1 MSFRSL
7 FAVFAA
13 LTVIEGSLIFPQVSS
28 AQQLAET
35 AAAAT
40 IQGDLHR
47 RSGSYVL
54 GAAGRA
60 RSVAGTANQKR
71 REDNKWLQE
80 TPAPQAQPGAGRN
93 SKEFD
98 EQLAQPGK
106 VYVVTG
112 HVVSDGPVNGR
123 RVILVARPNE
133 TGGVTLCGFIPRER
147 SLPNVPVETRVTA
160 TGKYESRVKD
170 KRTGMD
176 VFGFGD
182 AAVVV
187 LQNDQ
192 ETVAPDAQDT
202 PAEEKQTFDTVLK
215 GWTYRGM
222 VKVSGK
228 TTGVFVNEESVR
240 YAQPGTELAE
250 GVVVRKFSGSLA
262 RVTVDGKTVDV
273 APW

>member
-1 MSFRSL
+1 
-7 FAVFAA
+7 
-13 LTVIEGSLIFPQVSS
+13 
-28 AQQLAET
+28 
-35 AAAAT
+35 
-40 IQGDLHR
+40 
-47 RSGSYVL
+47 
-54 GAAGRA
+54 
-60 RSVAGTANQKR
+60 
-71 REDNKWLQE
+71 
-80 TPAPQAQPGAGRN
+80 
-93 SKEFD
+93 
-98 EQLAQPGK
+98 
-106 VYVVTG
+106 
-112 HVVSDGPVNGR
+112 
-123 RVILVARPNE
+123 
-133 TGGVTLCGFIPRER
+133 
-147 SLPNVPVETRVTA
+147 
-160 TGKYESRVKD
+160 
-170 KRTGMD
+170 MD